1 MSRITVKNVSTS
13 MVSLFAPAIKLNR
26 ELTPGREIP
35 LSQEEYEELT
45 FDPGFMALVNG
56 HYIVVKGV
64 AEEEQVSVVSNVYDK
79 DMIEKMLITN
89 NVTAFAK
96 FIPNA
101 TVAEKESAVTLAV
114 EHKITNAGI
123 VALIKKYCDVDII
136 NAINAK
142 HDAEEK

>member
-101 TVAEKESAVTLAV
+101 TIAEKESAVTLAV